1 MGIKCNMDIIHIKTS
16 VNLCSM
22 NDELYILI
30 TNPSPY
36 NYIIYCNKFNII

>member
-1 MGIKCNMDIIHIKTS
+1 MSIKCNMDIVHIKTS

-22 NDELYILI
+22 NELYILI